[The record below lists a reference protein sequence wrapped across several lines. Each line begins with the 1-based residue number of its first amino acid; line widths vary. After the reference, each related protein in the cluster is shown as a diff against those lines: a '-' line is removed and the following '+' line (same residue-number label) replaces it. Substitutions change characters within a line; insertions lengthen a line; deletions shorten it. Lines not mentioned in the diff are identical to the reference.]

1 MPDITLTLPSSATPL
16 ASGSPVGEIR
26 GIGAEASTEDAATA
40 FSALLQDTM
49 KELPADPQAALL
61 ASLMAVETDS
71 AEPET
76 DPETLV
82 ADPVQVAGDLL
93 ASSLLLPTA
102 LRIMPPPDEKPSQNE
117 GDDTALELD
126 ELGGAPGRTREGGNA
141 GESDLPAAAIAA
153 QAGAAD
159 ERQGKNLP
167 ESALIAETRS
177 ETTNPQAAQMQH
189 ADFRAHLTAA
199 QRPAT
204 EMTVAT
210 PISHPGWADDV
221 GHQISW
227 LAGQGTSN
235 AELVLT
241 PPHLG
246 RIEISIQ
253 IGADLSTAQFVSASP
268 QVREALEQAM
278 PKLREMLA
286 ESGISLGQ
294 ANVSSD
300 QPSGERGQGGERH
313 GRGRDAAG
321 EADAVI
327 VAPVRRGAGLVDL
340 FA

>member
-1 MPDITLTLPSSATPL
+1 MPDITLNLPSSATPL
-16 ASGSPVGEIR
+16 ASGSPVGEVR
-26 GIGAEASTEDAATA
+26 GIGAETSTEDAATA
-40 FSALLQDTM
+40 FAALLKDTI
-49 KELPADPQAALL
+49 KELPENPQAALL
-61 ASLMAVETDS
+61 ASLMTDET
-71 AEPET
+71 AGPEGET
-76 DPETLV
+76 KPEVLV
-82 ADPVQVAGDLL
+82 ADPAQLAGDLL
-93 ASSLLLPTA
+93 ASSLMLPAA
-102 LRIMPPPDEKPSQNE
+102 LRIALPPDEKSLQIEDDDAAFELNGL
-117 GDDTALELD
+117 GDASGRKRDS
-126 ELGGAPGRTREGGNA
+126 GNPGDSN
-141 GESDLPAAAIAA
+141 LPAAAIAA
-153 QAGAAD
+153 QAGMAN
-159 ERQGKNLP
+159 ELEGKNLP
-167 ESALIAETRS
+167 ESALIADTLNDTS
-177 ETTNPQAAQMQH
+177 NPQAAQMQH

-210 PISHPGWADDV
+210 PISNAGWADDV

-227 LAGQGTSN
+227 LAGQGSSS

-278 PKLREMLA
+278 PRLREMLA

-300 QPSGERGQGGERH
+300 QPSGERGQDGERH
-313 GRGRDAAG
+313 GRGRDASG
-321 EADAVI
+321 ETDGVI
-327 VAPVRRGAGLVDL
+327 VPPVRRGVGLVDL

>member
-1 MPDITLTLPSSATPL
+1 MPDITLNLPSSATPL

-26 GIGAEASTEDAATA
+26 SIGAEASTEDAATA
-40 FSALLQDTM
+40 FAALLQNTI
-49 KELPADPQAALL
+49 KELPENPQAALL
-61 ASLMAVETDS
+61 ATLMAEETAL

-76 DPETLV
+76 EPEALV
-82 ADPVQVAGDLL
+82 ADPAQLAGDLL
-93 ASSLLLPTA
+93 ASSLMLPLA
-102 LRIMPPPDEKPSQNE
+102 LRIAPPPDDRPLQVE
-117 GDDTALELD
+117 GDDAAPELNG
-126 ELGGAPGRTREGGNA
+126 LGDATGRQRESGNA

-153 QAGAAD
+153 QAVTAE
-159 ERQGKNLP
+159 EREGKNLP
-167 ESALIAETRS
+167 ESSLIAETRT
-177 ETTNPQAAQMQH
+177 EPPGPQAAQMQH
-189 ADFRAHLTAA
+189 ADFRTHLTAA

-210 PISHPGWADDV
+210 PISNPGWADDV

-278 PKLREMLA
+278 PRLREMLA

-300 QPSGERGQGGERH
+300 QPSGERGQGSERH
-313 GRGRDAAG
+313 GRGRDASG
-321 EADAVI
+321 ETDGVI
-327 VAPVRRGAGLVDL
+327 LPPVRRGMGLVDL